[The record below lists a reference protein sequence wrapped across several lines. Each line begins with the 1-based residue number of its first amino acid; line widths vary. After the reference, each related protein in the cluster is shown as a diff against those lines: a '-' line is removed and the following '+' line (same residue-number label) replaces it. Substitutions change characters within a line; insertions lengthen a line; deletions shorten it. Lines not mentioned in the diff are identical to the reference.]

1 MPNHPAESNPN
12 SLVMFVS
19 SLKCTA
25 VPWKSD
31 ESLSVSAVFIHVEE
45 ASALL
50 ELSQRSATHEESYLH
65 YEQTPSVMLSMC
77 VVNTR

>member
-1 MPNHPAESNPN
+1 
-12 SLVMFVS
+12 MFVS

-31 ESLSVSAVFIHVEE
+31 ESFSVSAVFIHIEE

-50 ELSQRSATHEESYLH
+50 ELSQRSAAHEESYLH
-65 YEQTPSVMLSMC
+65 YQQ
-77 VVNTR
+77 NT